1 MEEVEVR
8 LIGLRSTVAIT
19 TALSAGD
26 FPSKVSSCGK
36 PRQSRNSINN
46 IIVLHLLLK

>member
-1 MEEVEVR
+1 MEVH

-26 FPSKVSSCGK
+26 FPSKVSSCAK
-36 PRQSRNSINN
+36 PHKSRNSINN
-46 IIVLHLLLK
+46 IIVLHLLLE